1 MLEDPSP
8 RVTAKCHHVL
18 IDSPIEHLNYALLL
32 LDRWPGTVS
41 DLLLAPRTPQPED
54 KVFVISYPGG
64 GGLTIALDDNEVVT
78 REQQSDTAGNQ
89 FGRFQ
94 AHHFFYRAPTE
105 PGSSGGPVFNESW
118 ELAGVHNGHDV
129 GRNYGVAIDAVLL
142 DAKNRLVGKSV
153 SDDVV
158 NAIRA
163 TTRSG
168 EAEVDPSTSLPS

>member
-18 IDSPIEHLNYALLL
+18 IDSPIEHLNYQFLL
-32 LDRWPGTVS
+32 LDRWPGTVG

-64 GGLTIALDDNEVVT
+64 RGLTIALDDNEVVT
-78 REQQSDTAGNQ
+78 REQLSDNAGR
-89 FGRFQ
+89 RFQ

-118 ELAGVHNGHDV
+118 ELAGVHIGRDR
-129 GRNYGVAIDAVLL
+129 GRNFGEDALYQE
-142 DAKNRLVGKSV
+142 
-153 SDDVV
+153 
-158 NAIRA
+158 
-163 TTRSG
+163 T
-168 EAEVDPSTSLPS
+168 